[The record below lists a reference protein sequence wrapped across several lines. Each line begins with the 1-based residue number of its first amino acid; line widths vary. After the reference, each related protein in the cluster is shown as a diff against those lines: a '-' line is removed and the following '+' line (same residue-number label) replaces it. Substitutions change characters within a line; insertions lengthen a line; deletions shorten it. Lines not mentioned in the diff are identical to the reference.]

1 MTYLAPFSA
10 LRSVLLTTTIVAG
23 VAASSASAQQTETQD
38 LPPEAT
44 GAEPDGAGN
53 EEPFVPSNEII
64 VTATRRAESVQDIP
78 LNIAAVGGEQIAEQG
93 LTELS
98 DLLPFVPGI
107 NIVDRGGRQG
117 NPIIVRGLN
126 LDAIG
131 SGDGNNDGG
140 GTVATYIG
148 EIPLFVDLKLND
160 LERVEVLLGPQGTL
174 YGAGTLGG
182 AIRYIP
188 RRPQFGEI
196 TVEGRSELSKYSEAE
211 SASYQLGTT
220 INLGLS
226 DNFAIRTSFDYE
238 DDSGFIDYVNV
249 VDQIGV
255 TNPDTPAG
263 LSRIEDADGEETVSA
278 RFAARW
284 EPTTWLDATATYYYQ
299 NADIEGRRV
308 SHYRSDVP
316 GLLDGTAS
324 VGRYENAFR
333 VREPN
338 RIENDLLALE
348 ATADLGFAE
357 LTSATGWSSF
367 SDDGQ
372 RDQTTLLITL
382 EYSYELFPSF
392 TAYTREEGESERFN
406 QELRL
411 VSTHGGPFN
420 WIIGAFYNKLDSAG
434 YSAEY
439 VPNYVQYVNGPDLD
453 FGLTDR
459 PDALEYFSTSRGQ
472 LEEFAVF
479 GELGYELFDGFTVT
493 VGGRY
498 YDYNLKAAA
507 TVDFPLFE
515 PLSYRPLTLDQISE
529 LEFDPE
535 LAQSDDGFLFKAN
548 VAWEV
553 TNDLLLYGTVS
564 EGYRIGGVNG
574 VGECEEFDPNEP
586 DTQGACAL
594 APGQAYFPGGPN
606 DVSVR
611 DERQFLP
618 DKTRNYEVGLKS
630 TLLDGTLLFNAAAYY
645 IDWIDPQLGSATVN
659 ANIPITVNGG
669 GAESKGVELSADWRP
684 TDRINIRGNFS
695 YIDAKLTADVPSL
708 IRSIGP
714 QTDSEIFPTAFEDGR
729 AGDRLPGAPETQ
741 FSLFGAYSLPM
752 ANGDNLRFNA
762 SYSWQADVLTRAG
775 GRGSGLTLGSYGVA
789 NAAISY
795 EADRFVATVFA
806 DNIFDEFA
814 ETGVIGSEL
823 SNRDVF
829 DFDGNPVY
837 VRGFATHILPPRQ
850 IGVRLKLL
858 FGE

>member
-1 MTYLAPFSA
+1 MSAAPA
-10 LRSVLLTTTIVAG
+10 WAQTAG
-23 VAASSASAQQTETQD
+23 TSD
-38 LPPEAT
+38 LPPEET
-44 GAEPDGAGN
+44 GAEPDGDGN
-53 EEPFVPSNEII
+53 AAPAVPTNTII

-78 LNIAAVGGEQIAEQG
+78 LNITAVGGEQIEEQG

-126 LDAIG
+126 LDGIG

-188 RRPQFGEI
+188 VKPQFGEF
-196 TVEGRSELSKYSEAE
+196 TSEARTELSKYSEAE
-211 SASYQLGTT
+211 SASYQLGATM
-220 INLGLS
+220 NLGLS
-226 DNFAIRTSFDYE
+226 DTFAIRGSLDYE

-249 VDQIGV
+249 VDTIGV

-263 LSRIEDADGEETVSA
+263 LNRIEDADGEETLSG
-278 RFAARW
+278 RIAARYQPSPQF
-284 EPTTWLDATATYYYQ
+284 EVTATYYYQ
-299 NADIEGRRV
+299 KAEIEGRRV

-338 RIENDLLALE
+338 TIENDLIALE
-348 ATADLGFAE
+348 ATVDLGFAE
-357 LTSATGWSSF
+357 LTSSTGWSSF

-392 TAYTREEGESERFN
+392 TAFTREVGESDRFN
-406 QELRL
+406 QEVRL
-411 VSTHGGPFN
+411 VSAHGGPLS
-420 WIIGAFYNKLDSAG
+420 WIIGGFYNRLDSVG
-434 YSAEY
+434 SSSEF
-439 VPNYVQYVNGPDLD
+439 VPNYVPYVNAPPLE

-459 PDALEYFSTSRGQ
+459 PDALEYFSTGRNR
-472 LEEFAVF
+472 LEEFAVY
-479 GELGYELFDGFTVT
+479 GEASYELFDGFTVT
-493 VGGRY
+493 LGGRY
-498 YDYNLKAAA
+498 YSYDLAAVS

-515 PLSYRPLTLDQISE
+515 PLSYTPLSLDEIAR
-529 LEFDPE
+529 LPFDPA
-535 LAQSDDGFLFKAN
+535 LAQSDDGALFKAN
-548 VAWEV
+548 VAWEMS
-553 TNDLLLYGTVS
+553 DDILLYGTIS

-574 VGECEEFDPNEP
+574 VGPCPPYDP
-586 DTQGACAL
+586 DATQGACAL
-594 APGQAYFPGGPN
+594 APGQEFDAGNGQVG
-606 DVSVR
+606 VSDR
-611 DERQFLP
+611 DERQFSP
-618 DKTRNYEVGLKS
+618 DQTRNYEIGVKS
-630 TLLDGTLLFNAAAYY
+630 TLADGTLIFNAAAYY
-645 IDWIDPQLGSATVN
+645 IDWMDPQLGSATVN
-659 ANIPITVNGG
+659 ANIPITVNGE

-684 TDRINIRGNFS
+684 TDRINLRANFT
-695 YIDAKLTADVPSL
+695 YIDSKLTAPVPDL
-708 IRSIGP
+708 IRTISPPGFG
-714 QTDSEIFPTAFEDGR
+714 SAFEDG
-729 AGDRLPGAPETQ
+729 ADGDRLAGSPETQ
-741 FSLFGAYSLPM
+741 FSIFGAYALPL

-762 SYSWQADVLTRAG
+762 SYSWQGDVETRTA
-775 GRGSGLTLGSYGVA
+775 GRGNGLMLDSFGVA

-795 EADRFVATVFA
+795 EADSFIATLFA
-806 DNIFDEFA
+806 DNLFDTFA
-814 ETGVIGSEL
+814 ETGAIGTAL
-823 SNRDVF
+823 SNQDVF
-829 DFDGNPVY
+829 DFNGDPVY
-837 VRGFATHILPPRQ
+837 VRGFSTHILPPRQ
-850 IGVRLKLL
+850 IGVRLKFL